1 MVNATV
7 PRSGR
12 GSPFDLWDLR
22 HWIRILNFSGTMG
35 SKGGWHGGSTGLVD
49 GLIGLGGRAG
59 ADPVGWRDGDESAI
73 KDGADACN
81 KVSGVI

>member
-35 SKGGWHGGSTGLVD
+35 SKEGWEDGGGGTGLVD
-49 GLIGLGGRAG
+49 GLIGLGGTAG
-59 ADPVGWRDGDESAI
+59 ADVVGWRDEGVI
-73 KDGADACN
+73 KDGADAFN
-81 KVSGVI
+81 KVLGVT